1 MGNPRGSAMAIIMNS
16 ILGKVLYLI
25 LYVVVLPL
33 LLILWSVKT
42 TSIISLPAIENQMLG
57 IFLIIGGLLIMTAG
71 IIGLLVFGKG
81 LPMSPFPPPNFVSQG
96 IYKFV
101 PHPVYAGA
109 CMLTIGISIYAKSA
123 SGLWLIS
130 PVLIMSCVAFVM
142 GYEKEKLRKRF
153 PEISFRTLISIPE
166 SSEELPTI
174 WDKIS
179 IYILVFFPWFILYRI
194 VLFWGIPDQFIVSSM
209 QFEEHIPLV
218 DFTVIFLMI
227 TYPLVILAPLFA
239 KSKKDLRNFMV
250 SSLMAAAIGF
260 FIIIIFPFV
269 TPSML
274 PITSNIWGKLLAFET
289 TGDFSIAALPSF
301 HVIWTFLAVSVY
313 NNRFPSL
320 KFLWQFIAIVIS
332 ISCITTGLYSS
343 IDVLS
348 GLVVYAFVARR
359 AIVWQFI
366 QRFSERIA
374 GSWKE
379 WNYGH
384 VRIIYHGLFGGLATF
399 TGISLAGSLIGK
411 DHLPAIFLIAVTAM
425 ISAALWAQFIE
436 GSKKLL
442 RPLGFYGGVVGIF
455 LGCLLA
461 HLIFGS
467 DFFLLCGS
475 FAVAAPW
482 IQGIGRLRCLVQ
494 GCCLGR
500 ITSAHIGIRYFHH
513 RSRVVELSN
522 LKGEYLHATP
532 VYSILANI
540 VYGMLLIKFWFL
552 NLSPPFIIGLSFI
565 LNGFSRFVEESYRG
579 EPQTPIVM
587 QLRLYQWIAMIGIIL
602 GVALTTIPYSIIRPG
617 IQFSI
622 ETLVIAIVAGLLSTF
637 LTGVDFPLSN
647 KRFSRLV

>member
-1 MGNPRGSAMAIIMNS
+1 MGDPRGGTMAIRMNS

-57 IFLIIGGLLIMTAG
+57 IFLIFVGFVIMTAG
-71 IIGLLVFGKG
+71 IIWLLIFGKG
-81 LPMSPFPPPNFVSQG
+81 LPMSPFPPTKFVSQG

-101 PHPVYAGA
+101 PHPIYIGA
-109 CMLTIGISIYAKSA
+109 CMLTIGTSIYANSA
-123 SGLWLIS
+123 SGIWLIS

-142 GYEKEKLRKRF
+142 GFEKEKLRNRF
-153 PEISFRTLISIPE
+153 PEISFRPLISIPE
-166 SSEELPTI
+166 SSEKLSTV

-179 IYILVFFPWFILYRI
+179 TYILVFLPWFILYRI

-209 QFEEHIPLV
+209 QFEEHIPLI
-218 DFTVIFLMI
+218 DFTVIFLVI
-227 TYPLVILAPLFA
+227 AYPLILLAPFFA
-239 KSKKDLRNFMV
+239 KSKKDLRNFMIPG
-250 SSLMAAAIGF
+250 LMATAIGF
-260 FIIIIFPFV
+260 FFIVIFPFV
-269 TPSML
+269 TPTMP
-274 PITSNIWGKLLAFET
+274 PITANIWGSLLAFQITSE
-289 TGDFSIAALPSF
+289 FSVAALPSF

-313 NNRFPSL
+313 INRFPSL
-320 KFLWQFIAIVIS
+320 RFLWQFIAIVIS
-332 ISCITTGLYSS
+332 MSCITTGLYSV
-343 IDVLS
+343 IDVLG
-348 GLVVYAFVARR
+348 GLVIYLFVEKR
-359 AIVWQFI
+359 AMVWQLI
-366 QRFSERIA
+366 QKFSESLA
-374 GSWKE
+374 NSWKE
-379 WNYGH
+379 WKFGH
-384 VRIIYHGLFGGLATF
+384 IRIINHGLFGGLATF
-399 TGISLAGSLIGK
+399 TGISFVGSLLGK
-411 DHLPAIFLIAVTAM
+411 DLLPAIFVVAVVAM

-461 HLIFGS
+461 HLIYGS

-494 GCCLGR
+494 GCCHGR
-500 ITSAHIGIRYFHH
+500 ITSAHIGIRYFHY

-522 LKGEYLHATP
+522 LEGEYLHATP
-532 VYSILANI
+532 VYSILCNI
-540 VYGMLLIKFWFL
+540 VYGILLIKFWFL
-552 NLSPPFIIGLSFI
+552 NLSPPFIIGMSFI

-587 QLRLYQWIAMIGIIL
+587 QLRLYQWIAMIGIVL
-602 GVALTTIPYSIIRPG
+602 GAALTTVPYSITRLG
-617 IQFSI
+617 IHFNI
-622 ETLVIAIVAGLLSTF
+622 ETVIIAIVAGLLSAF
-637 LTGVDFPLSN
+637 LTGVDFPFSN